1 MSTKYTTVS
10 VRVTEN
16 VREALD
22 MELAKL
28 GCKSYKVLL
37 ERIIM
42 GYGNTQVEYFK
53 KHEIQAD
60 TDLKN
65 ISDDIAKV
73 QEELANETDTER
85 SKWLASKLET
95 YRTMQKQFLE
105 SRETNHA
112 AFNYYVKFLSTAF
125 PCHSI
130 DETDVDPIFK
140 ELN

>member
-1 MSTKYTTVS
+1 MSTNYTTVS
-10 VRVTEN
+10 IRVTEN

-42 GYGNTQVEYFK
+42 GYGNTQVDYFK
-53 KHEIQAD
+53 KYENQAD

-73 QEELANETDTER
+73 QEELANETDTAR
-85 SKWLASKLET
+85 SQWLASKLET
-95 YRTMQKQFLE
+95 YRAMQKQFLE
-105 SRETNHA
+105 NREVNHA
-112 AFNYYVKFLSTAF
+112 AFDYYVKFLSTAF
-125 PCHSI
+125 PAHDI
-130 DETDVDPIFK
+130 DETDVDPIFS
-140 ELN
+140 E